1 MQIRNIYTG
10 LSGVI
15 LAVVLSSCLAT
26 KKYDRPEI
34 EAVDLYKNFTT
45 TDSTTLADMPWENLF
60 PDDQLKKLIS
70 DALTNNQDMG
80 IAAQR
85 IVAAQAY
92 FKQKKLEFL
101 PSVGV
106 GASVTHQEL
115 AENSQFGSFFNGSI
129 DQYQLAADLSWEA
142 DIWGKIRSN
151 KRAYYAAYMQSEAA
165 YRVVQTKL
173 IASVAAT
180 YYQLLALDAQLKIA
194 EETVENRASSL
205 ETMKSL
211 KESGQQTA
219 VSVKQTEAQL
229 YGAQI
234 LEADLK
240 KQVQIVENALCM
252 LLGIAPQPIDRGV
265 LENQEL
271 GVDMNVGLPA
281 QLVRNRPDVIEAEF
295 GLMQAFELT
304 NVARTQF
311 YPSLTLSATGG
322 FQSIEFDNWFDTGSL
337 FATIV
342 GGLTQPVFNQG
353 KIKAQYKISKAEQ
366 EQALLNF
373 RKSLL
378 NAGQEVSNAMV
389 TITAED
395 EKYDLRVRQRDALSD
410 AVEFSEE
417 LLING
422 YASYLEVLTA
432 KDNELSAEL
441 NLIDTKYRKLTA
453 IVDLYQALGGG
464 WKQVDL

>member
-10 LSGVI
+10 LAGLV

-26 KKYDRPEI
+26 KSYDRPEI
-34 EAVDLYKNFTT
+34 ETEGLYKNFTAK
-45 TDSTTLADMPWENLF
+45 DSTTLADIPWEDLF
-60 PDDQLKKLIS
+60 PDDHLKKLIG
-70 DALTNNQDMG
+70 DALANNQDLG

-173 IASVAAT
+173 IASTAAA

-194 EETVENRASSL
+194 EETVENRASGL

-211 KESGQQTA
+211 KESGRQTA
-219 VSVKQTEAQL
+219 VSVKQSEAQL

-240 KQVQIVENALCM
+240 KQVQIVENTLCM
-252 LLGIAPQPIDRGV
+252 LLGVAPQNIQRGA
-265 LENQEL
+265 LDDQEL
-271 GVDMNVGLPA
+271 DIDINVGVPA
-281 QLVRNRPDVIEAEF
+281 QLVRNRPDIIEAEY

-311 YPSLTLSATGG
+311 YPSLTLSATSG
-322 FQSIEFDNWFDTGSL
+322 FQSIEFNNWFDTGSL

-366 EQALLNF
+366 EQALLSF
-373 RKSLL
+373 RRSVL

-389 TITAED
+389 TIAAED
-395 EKYDLRVRQRDALSD
+395 EKYELRLKQRDALSD
-410 AVEFSEE
+410 AVEYSEE

-422 YASYLEVLTA
+422 YANYLEVLTA

-441 NLIDTKYRKLTA
+441 NLIDTKYKKLTA
-453 IVDLYQALGGG
+453 VVDLYQALGGG

>member
-10 LSGVI
+10 LSGLV
-15 LAVVLSSCLAT
+15 LAVILSSCLAT
-26 KKYDRPEI
+26 KNYNRSEI
-34 EAVDLYKNFTT
+34 EIEGLYKNFTA
-45 TDSTTLADMPWENLF
+45 TDSTTLANIPWQDLF
-60 PDDQLKKLIS
+60 PDEYLNKLIG
-70 DALTNNQDMG
+70 DVLANNQDIG

-85 IVAAQAY
+85 IVAARAY

-173 IASVAAT
+173 IASVAST
-180 YYQLLALDAQLKIA
+180 YYQLLALDAQLIVA
-194 EETVENRASSL
+194 EETVENRTLSL

-211 KESGQQTA
+211 KEAGKQTE
-219 VSVKQTEAQL
+219 VSVKQSEAQL

-234 LEADLK
+234 LETDLK
-240 KQVQIVENALCM
+240 KQIQIVENTLSL
-252 LLGIAPQPIDRGV
+252 LLGEVPQEIERGE
-265 LENQEL
+265 LEEQEL
-271 GVDMNVGLPA
+271 DVDINVGLPA
-281 QLVRNRPDVIEAEF
+281 QLMRNRPDIIEAEY
-295 GLMQAFELT
+295 GLVQAFELT

-342 GGLTQPVFNQG
+342 GGLTQPIFNQG
-353 KIKAQYKISKAEQ
+353 KIKAQYKISQAEQ

-373 RKSLL
+373 RKSVL
-378 NAGQEVSNAMV
+378 NAGREVSNAMV
-389 TITAED
+389 TITAES
-395 EKYDLRVRQRDALSD
+395 EKYDLRLKQRDALSE
-410 AVEFSEE
+410 AVTYSEE

-441 NLIDTKYRKLTA
+441 NLIDTQYKKLTA